1 MMYWN
6 LIWMWG
12 HPEVYILV
20 IPAFGMFSEIVST
33 FSQKKISGYVSMV
46 WAAITITALSYLVWL
61 HHFFVMGAGP
71 NVNSFFGIVTMLIA
85 IPAGVQV
92 FNWILPCTKERS
104 SLASPMYW
112 FIGFL
117 ILFMIGGMAG
127 IFMASPPADFQ
138 VHNSLFLVAH
148 FHTMIVGVAL
158 FGIFAGVT
166 FWFPKIFGFK
176 LNEDWTNR
184 RFGFGFRIFC
194 CFYPPLSLGIMGAP
208 RHIDHYASST
218 GWQPFYITPP
228 LDISASHAG
237 LRPKF
242 IW

>member
-71 NVNSFFGIVTMLIA
+71 DVNSFFGIVTMLIA

-92 FNWILPCTKERS
+92 FNWILTMYKGKIN
-104 SLASPMYW
+104 LASPMYW

-117 ILFMIGGMAG
+117 IIFMIGGMAG

-158 FGIFAGVT
+158 FGIFAGIT

-176 LNEDWTNR
+176 LNERLDKQ
-184 RFGFGFRIFC
+184 GILVLVCRIFC
-194 CFYPPLSLGIMGAP
+194 CFYPSLSIGIHGRAAAH
-208 RHIDHYASST
+208 RS
-218 GWQPFYITPP
+218 
-228 LDISASHAG
+228 L
-237 LRPKF
+237 
-242 IW
+242 